1 MAGAEI
7 RRYSSDRRGLAL
19 NVFLGIAGS
28 TLGSLAE
35 TLILPT
41 IVLAYFVGL
50 TSTSFLVVGLV
61 PALGVALWSLAR
73 LPAAI
78 LVGPQRRKL
87 PWAIGASL
95 VRAAATALLAAVCFR
110 APQAAEPQPQ
120 LVRAFFVCFVAYA
133 LASGFASVPTGAVL
147 AKAIPQ
153 DGQELFFA
161 QRNLWGGVAGLLA
174 GLVVVQLLGDG
185 PSFPRDYALLFLA
198 ATVCQMAT
206 AFFVATLRE
215 PVRVS
220 VARPS
225 PLASLVGGLPSL
237 LSDSNFRRFLT
248 FRSLLSLSGLA
259 DPFFVIFAV
268 SVLAVDERWIG
279 WYVVALVA
287 GRLLS
292 APLWT
297 AVVAR
302 SGERAALQL
311 AALTRLVAPLVALL
325 LPVLRETD
333 VYRERVDDDLSALL
347 FGAVFLAIG
356 VSLGGQARAA
366 QTYLSQI
373 APTSRRPAYLGWTNA
388 ALAVVAFAPV
398 VGGAVIARY
407 DFESLFLV
415 ATLIGLVA
423 VFASGALTD
432 THVRTRRSAEAW
444 RLRRPAS
451 SVGVARRR

>member
-1 MAGAEI
+1 VAGAEI

-35 TLILPT
+35 TLILPS

-50 TSTSFLVVGLV
+50 TSTSFAVVGLV
-61 PALGVALWSLAR
+61 PALAVALWSLAR

-87 PWAIGASL
+87 PWAIGAAL

-110 APQAAEPQPQ
+110 APRAAEPQPQ

-133 LASGFASVPTGAVL
+133 LAAGFASVPTGAVL

-153 DGQELFFA
+153 DGRELFFA

-174 GLVVVQLLGDG
+174 GLVVVQLLGEG

-198 ATVCQMAT
+198 ATVCQLAT

-215 PVRVS
+215 PIRVAA
-220 VARPS
+220 ARPV
-225 PLASLVGGLPSL
+225 PLASLVGGLPSVVA
-237 LSDSNFRRFLT
+237 DPNYRRFLA
-248 FRSLLSLSGLA
+248 FRSLLSLSTLP

-268 SVLAVDERWIG
+268 RVLAVDERAIG

-292 APLWT
+292 APVWA

-302 SGERAALQL
+302 SGERSALQL
-311 AALTRLVAPLVALL
+311 AALSRLVAPLVALV

-333 VYRERVDDDLSALL
+333 LYRERIGDDLSALL
-347 FGAVFLAIG
+347 FGVVFLAIG
-356 VSLGGQARAA
+356 ISLGGQARAN
-366 QTYLSQI
+366 QSYLAQI
-373 APTSRRPAYLGWTNA
+373 APSARRPAYLAWTNA
-388 ALAVVAFAPV
+388 ALVVLAFAPV
-398 VGGAVIARY
+398 VGGMVIERY
-407 DFESLFLV
+407 DFEPLFMV
-415 ATLIGLVA
+415 ATLVGLAA

-432 THVRTRRSAEAW
+432 THVRTRRSAQAW
-444 RLRRPAS
+444 RLRRPTS
-451 SVGVARRR
+451 PVGAMRRR